1 MSDQNSVPPQ
11 APIIVVGAGIAGTA
25 AARALQRSGHA
36 VTLLDSAEPGKATS
50 FGNAGYLSFDSL
62 IPLARPATLKKVPQ
76 MLMDRDGPLTLHPPS
91 LPWLLPWMARFALA
105 SLSTAEVQ
113 KGMAAL
119 KALMLEAD
127 VAWKAEIQASGLG
140 ELFHS
145 RGALYVYESE
155 AAFLGTD
162 EMRGLQMN
170 KGTEFEVVSGDRAR
184 ELAPGLSPHIVRGIH
199 YPNASHT
206 INPYRVVATLAER
219 FAADGGTILRGRV
232 RGFGRDG
239 NRVTSVQLTDQTLQ
253 AKAVVIAAG
262 RASGELTRLLGFNA
276 PLVAERGYH
285 VRVAPDNLRFD
296 LPVSPPER
304 GLFFTPMQEGLR
316 IAGTVELAAPHQPPS
331 WHRADLLVK
340 HLREIFPGVGGA
352 EQSRWI
358 GERPTLPDF
367 RPAIGRAPRLAN
379 VYCSY
384 GHQHLG
390 LTLATASGR
399 LIARQME
406 GEALAAALDG
416 CNPGRF
422 G

>member
-1 MSDQNSVPPQ
+1 MSDQD
-11 APIIVVGAGIAGTA
+11 PIIIVGAGIAGTA
-25 AARALQRSGHA
+25 AARALQRAGHS
-36 VTLLDSAEPGKATS
+36 VTLLDSAEPGRATS
-50 FGNAGYLSFDSL
+50 FGNAGFLSLDSL
-62 IPLARPATLKKVPQ
+62 IPLARPATIKKVPQ

-91 LPWLLPWMARFALA
+91 LPWLLPWMARFARAALDP
-105 SLSTAEVQ
+105 AEVR
-113 KGMAAL
+113 KGTEAL

-140 ELFHS
+140 ELFRT

-170 KGTEFEVVSGDRAR
+170 KGTEFEIVSGDRAR

-199 YPNASHT
+199 YPNGTHT
-206 INPYRVVATLAER
+206 INPYRVVETLAQR
-219 FAADGGTILRGRV
+219 FTADGGTILRGRV
-232 RGFGRDG
+232 RAFGRDG
-239 NRVTSVQLTDQTLQ
+239 NRVTSVQITDQSLP

-285 VRVAPDNLRFD
+285 VMVAPDNLRFD

-304 GLFFTPMQEGLR
+304 GLFFTPMEEGLR

-331 WHRADLLVK
+331 WHRADLLLK
-340 HLREIFPGVGGA
+340 HLKAIFPGVGGA

-358 GERPTLPDF
+358 GERPTLPDY

-406 GEALAAALDG
+406 GETLADALAGAD
-416 CNPGRF
+416 PGRF

>member
-206 INPYRVVATLAER
+206 INPYRVVETLAER
-219 FAADGGTILRGRV
+219 FVADGGTILRGRV

-239 NRVTSVQLTDQTLQ
+239 NRVTSVQITDQALP
-253 AKAVVIAAG
+253 ASAVVIAAG

-285 VRVAPDNLRFD
+285 VMVAPDNLRFD